1 MKPTDD
7 AAGSTFDSDDQ
18 RREPLKRLMAS
29 RARLRAELIPARRFG
44 AAGKPET
51 TEGDLS
57 GRVRALWG
65 LLVSRGPGRAVF
77 TGAAGLLRSWW
88 VRQPWHAT
96 TELLGHAVAG
106 EVSPWVR
113 RHPVA
118 AVTLGAFAGAAV
130 AVARPWRWHV
140 VGSQSR
146 VMGRSLG
153 RWTVGQL
160 TQPPVQMALAA
171 ALATWLERRQSSSS
185 YAQGPRSAME
195 PDAAHA
201 PKS

>member
-44 AAGKPET
+44 AAGKPAT
-51 TEGDLS
+51 SQGDLS
-57 GRVRALWG
+57 GRARALWG
-65 LLVSRGPGRAVF
+65 LLVSHGPRRAVF

-113 RHPVA
+113 RHPVS
-118 AVTLGAFAGAAV
+118 AVALGAFAGAAV
-130 AVARPWRWHV
+130 AVARPWRWQV
-140 VGSQSR
+140 LGSQSR

-153 RWTVGQL
+153 RWAVSQL
-160 TQPPVQMALAA
+160 TQPTVQMAAA
-171 ALATWLERRQSSSS
+171 AAIAAWLERRQSSSVED
-185 YAQGPRSAME
+185 GPRSTMA
-195 PDAAHA
+195 PDQAHS
-201 PKS
+201 P

>member
-1 MKPTDD
+1 MNPTDD
-7 AAGSTFDSDDQ
+7 AAGSNFDSDDQ
-18 RREPLKRLMAS
+18 RREPLRRLMAS

-44 AAGKPET
+44 AAGKPAT
-51 TEGDLS
+51 TDGGLA
-57 GRVRALWG
+57 GRARALWE
-65 LLVSRGPGRAVF
+65 LLASRGSRRAVF
-77 TGAAGLLRSWW
+77 TGAAGLLRNWW

-96 TELLGHAVAG
+96 TELLGHAVAD

-130 AVARPWRWHV
+130 VVARPWRWHV

-153 RWTVGQL
+153 RWTVSQL
-160 TQPPVQMALAA
+160 TQPTVQMALAA
-171 ALATWLERRQSSSS
+171 ALAAWLERRQSSSVED
-185 YAQGPRSAME
+185 GPRSTMA
-195 PDAAHA
+195 PAPAHA